1 MGRRSR
7 VSVSVTAMVAMDPTE
22 LDDFLAAAFPDSR
35 ITYRVVRS
43 DDDGVEVV
51 QPADSIQLRPGGTI
65 SGPTLMT
72 LADTVAY
79 LAVVARIGPEPL
91 TVTSHLA
98 IDFLRKP
105 PPGGLRATG
114 EILKLG
120 RRQAVIAIRIYSDV
134 DPETT
139 DEMVAYATST
149 YAIPSKPTVP
159 RADLDPA

>member
-1 MGRRSR
+1 
-7 VSVSVTAMVAMDPTE
+7 MVAMDPTQLE
-22 LDDFLAAAFPDSR
+22 EFLVAAFPGSR
-35 ITYRVVRS
+35 ISYRVTRS
-43 DDDGVEVV
+43 DDDGVELV
-51 QPADSIQLRPGGTI
+51 QPGDSIQLRPGGTI

-79 LAVVARIGPEPL
+79 LAVVSRIGPEPL

-120 RRQAVIAIRIYSDV
+120 RRQAVIAIRIYGEAGS
-134 DPETT
+134 EGTGG
-139 DEMVAYATST
+139 EMVAYATST
-149 YAIPSKPTVP
+149 YALPATPTVP
-159 RADLDPA
+159 RADLPD

>member
-1 MGRRSR
+1 
-7 VSVSVTAMVAMDPTE
+7 MVAMNPVE

-35 ITYRVVRS
+35 VTYRVTRS
-43 DDDGVEVV
+43 DDHGVEVL
-51 QPADSIQLRPGGTI
+51 QPAESIMLRPGGTV

-105 PPGGLRATG
+105 SPGGLRATG
-114 EILKLG
+114 EVLKLG
-120 RRQAVIAIRIYSDV
+120 RRQAVIAIRIYSDTA
-134 DPETT
+134 DSGN
-139 DEMVAYATST
+139 EMVAYATST
-149 YAIPSKPTVP
+149 YALPSNPTVP
-159 RADLDPA
+159 RADQENS